1 MAESTASSALLQ
13 VHYQNTVEDWK
24 SLQESFTAWQRFMS
38 RWGAAI
44 VLTAMGVVC
53 SFPATALFVSLGQ
66 WTAVWLG
73 WLVMTVLVAAL
84 LVFAVRATAPPDPKI
99 LRPATLVLHPDYLEV
114 ASDRG
119 WERRDWSLIRRLQL
133 TDKLLILHRDD
144 GLVFAVPRRAFV
156 SPEAA
161 QEFARAMQQYQ
172 EQAKSPANDQAP
184 APWQDSSGPPVV
196 FAADT
201 LQASFSSAAPELI
214 DAQAGMVLHAVDE
227 KPTKRPKSAT
237 TFGWVLLLTIS
248 VLVLL
253 LFSRNDQSQLS
264 TLGGLVAF
272 LGLTFVMIWPVFRAV
287 RFLTARK
294 QKPPVRETRTITIS
308 PRGVSL
314 WAPRLETRTDW
325 EAIDA
330 IQENERLIVFSA
342 HRPTLV
348 HLYIIP
354 KSAFPDEHEARHF
367 AETAARYRR
376 AASDR
381 LAEQELAPVAAVET
395 GNPYQPPQAR

>member
-1 MAESTASSALLQ
+1 MAEPITSHAPLQ
-13 VHYQNTVEDWK
+13 VDYQNTVEDWK
-24 SLQESFTAWQRFMS
+24 ALQESFTARQRFMA
-38 RWGAAI
+38 RWGAVV
-44 VLTAMGVVC
+44 VLMAMAVVC
-53 SFPATALFVSLGQ
+53 SFPATVVFAALDQ

-73 WLVMTVLVAAL
+73 WLAMAAIVAVL
-84 LVFAVRATAPPDPKI
+84 LVFVVRATAPPDPKI
-99 LRPATLVLHPDYLEV
+99 LRPATLALLPDFLEV
-114 ASDRG
+114 SSDRG
-119 WERRDWSLIRRLQL
+119 WERRDWSLIRRLQF

-144 GLVFAVPRRAFV
+144 GLVFAIPRRAFPA
-156 SPEAA
+156 PEAA
-161 QEFARAMQQYQ
+161 QEFAEAIQRYH
-172 EQAKSPANDQAP
+172 EQAKPPANDQAP
-184 APWQDSSGPPVV
+184 APWQDASGPPVV

-214 DAQAGMVLHAVDE
+214 EAQAGVVLHAVDE
-227 KPTKRPKSAT
+227 KPGKSSKPGVAI
-237 TFGWVLLLTIS
+237 GWLMLAS
-248 VLVLL
+248 MMLVLL
-253 LFSRNDQSQLS
+253 LLSKDGQSLSS

-272 LGLTFVMIWPVFRAV
+272 LGLTFVMVWPVYRAV
-287 RFLTARK
+287 RFLMARK
-294 QKPPVRETRTITIS
+294 QKPPVGATRTITIS
-308 PRGVSL
+308 PSGVSL

-330 IQENERLIVFSA
+330 VQENERLIVFSA

-348 HLYIIP
+348 HLYIVP

-381 LAEQELAPVAAVET
+381 LVEQEPAPVAIAET